1 MADKRPRPGSC
12 SGCRSLCASLDH
24 LPLNQGARSGGS
36 RRLLAD
42 QALGGRIQRRAGPMR
57 FDVHHLRVLTEN
69 GTSGEHSS
77 AHACE
82 SCASSI
88 CVILGIVIH
97 VVGSVGINIGQNIQA
112 MALDALG
119 DQQHKPWKSKL
130 WVIGMATFAV
140 SSIVTFGALALAS
153 ASILV
158 PLESVQ
164 FVVNIAFNKIIRK
177 KSITPKMYAGVVMI
191 MAGIA
196 LFVIFG
202 PNEGV
207 CFAEPELRGFWT
219 SPTWWVYMIVTFA
232 IALVAYIVWRR
243 YNFATRQGKPMAYAN
258 VVEPA
263 AFTLSSALFGGGQMI
278 VHTKLLAELLEL
290 NAAAGELALAN
301 WFFWLELFLTALF
314 GIYWLFRLS
323 QCLGMYAP
331 LTLIILSA
339 AHGHRPPAWACSLT
353 TRRVPRVPQVR
364 PPLYHSSHADCLHHL
379 RRHRWWH
386 LLSGIRSHG
395 RGSLLRALYAAHA
408 RTARVRPTRTCPFA
422 SPSPPPVATFLVSLN
437 CSSSLC
443 DRMRHPTQTRWASY
457 SLSVASA
464 CLPRAC
470 RRQMCPTRSRL
481 ASTVPRSS
489 QRSSSPPRRPQKIR
503 RRASMATPSERERAE
518 RAHTN

>member
-1 MADKRPRPGSC
+1 
-12 SGCRSLCASLDH
+12 
-24 LPLNQGARSGGS
+24 
-36 RRLLAD
+36 
-42 QALGGRIQRRAGPMR
+42 
-57 FDVHHLRVLTEN
+57 
-69 GTSGEHSS
+69 
-77 AHACE
+77 
-82 SCASSI
+82 
-88 CVILGIVIH
+88 VILGIVIH

-130 WVIGMATFAV
+130 WVIGMVTFGV

-243 YNFATRQGKPMAYAN
+243 YNLATRQGKPMAYAN

-323 QCLGMYAP
+323 QCLGMYDP
-331 LTLIILSA
+331 LFIIPLMQTAFIIFGAIAGGIYFQEFALMVGAHSYVLYTVGILFSVGGLCLLASGVPPPNVPNKVPSGLDGTAVVSAVVVTTSA
-339 AHGHRPPAWACSLT
+339 AT
-353 TRRVPRVPQVR
+353 EN
-364 PPLYHSSHADCLHHL
+364 
-379 RRHRWWH
+379 
-386 LLSGIRSHG
+386 
-395 RGSLLRALYAAHA
+395 
-408 RTARVRPTRTCPFA
+408 
-422 SPSPPPVATFLVSLN
+422 SPSGLN
-437 CSSSLC
+437 G
-443 DRMRHPTQTRWASY
+443 HT
-457 SLSVASA
+457 
-464 CLPRAC
+464 
-470 RRQMCPTRSRL
+470 
-481 ASTVPRSS
+481 
-489 QRSSSPPRRPQKIR
+489 
-503 RRASMATPSERERAE
+503 ERA
-518 RAHTN
+518 